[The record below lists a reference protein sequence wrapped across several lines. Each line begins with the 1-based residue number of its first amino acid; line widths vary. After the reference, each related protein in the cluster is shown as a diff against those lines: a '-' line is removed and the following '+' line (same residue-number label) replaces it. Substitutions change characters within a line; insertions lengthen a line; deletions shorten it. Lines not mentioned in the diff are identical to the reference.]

1 MIKPLRND
9 CVKESEMKKQ
19 MPYSMPEGYLDN
31 LQERLGQIPNRR
43 ARINLAPYFALAA
56 SILLLVVAGN
66 VVLNRTQTLAPV
78 SDDAIIEYIIESG
91 TTLAQVESIY

>member
-1 MIKPLRND
+1 MIKPSTDD

-19 MPYSMPEGYLDN
+19 MPYSMPEGYLDS

-43 ARINLAPYFALAA
+43 ARINLTPYFALAA

-66 VVLNRTQTLAPV
+66 FFLSRTQAVAPV

-91 TTLAQVESIY
+91 TTLAQVENIY